1 MKSGKKRVRGS
12 KCIGGN
18 VQKNLFFLS
27 VLPDHLHHFLLLFLF
42 SACFLS
48 FYHITQ
54 FLLFHL
60 CRRKS
65 REKMSLSRFHL
76 FLLKRRKKKWKNIK
90 SLGSFNYSATQ
101 PLSLSFFSSPSRFFL
116 FLGSRFTD
124 ATHTTDAHDLWFVN
138 HSYAAKVLMML
149 LVYAAVCH
157 CIESSDFRRVIGL

>member
-1 MKSGKKRVRGS
+1 MDELAPSAGRQRCRESDRRRLTVHTHTHTQRRGASHQRSVGEVNEEMKSGKKRVRGS

-27 VLPDHLHHFLLLFLF
+27 ALPDHLHHFLLLFLF

-65 REKMSLSRFHL
+65 REKMSLPFPSL
-76 FLLKRRKKKWKNIK
+76 PTKEKKKKMEKYKIVGLIQLFGHTA
-90 SLGSFNYSATQ
+90 S
-101 PLSLSFFSSPSRFFL
+101 LSLFFFL
-116 FLGSRFTD
+116 S
-124 ATHTTDAHDLWFVN
+124 V
-138 HSYAAKVLMML
+138 SL
-149 LVYAAVCH
+149 LSFPWLPFH
-157 CIESSDFRRVIGL
+157 